1 MIQRQAQA
9 ILPQRQFAFAHILP
23 RDEAL
28 AVFGWRDAAVFIK
41 GGDQILVFL
50 KAAAVA
56 NLRDRGAGIA
66 QQGAGFI

>member
-1 MIQRQAQA
+1 
-9 ILPQRQFAFAHILP
+9 LP

-41 GGDQILVFL
+41 GGDQILVLL

-56 NLRDRGAGIA
+56 NLSDWRAGIA
-66 QQGAGFI
+66 QQSAGFV

>member
-41 GGDQILVFL
+41 GGDQILVCEEL
-50 KAAAVA
+50 KD
-56 NLRDRGAGIA
+56 LIH
-66 QQGAGFI
+66 QGT